1 MPAAVRRLLSALAV
15 VLLTVG
21 YYGLRHRGRGY

>member
-1 MPAAVRRLLSALAV
+1 MTLRRVLSALAV